1 MKSWMNSTRD
11 SRHENQQE
19 QEQDQQDH
27 DSIDVEQQASF

>member
-19 QEQDQQDH
+19 QDQQDH